1 VDVKIRFVSINRN
14 WYINIRLDAQRQT
27 PAKMVSTEE
36 EAQGQYV
43 QVAPFMKNNQAIEA
57 PSA

>member
-1 VDVKIRFVSINRN
+1 VYVKITFVSIDRN

-43 QVAPFMKNNQAIEA
+43 QVAHFMKKNQAIEV